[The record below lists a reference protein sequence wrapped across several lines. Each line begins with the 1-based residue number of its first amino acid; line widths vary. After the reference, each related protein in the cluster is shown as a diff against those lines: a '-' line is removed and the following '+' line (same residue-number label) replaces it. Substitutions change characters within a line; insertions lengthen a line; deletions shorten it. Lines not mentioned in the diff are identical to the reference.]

1 MATVSSAVG
10 ICNLALDTLKQESVA
25 NIESPVSIEES
36 LCARWYDVTRRE
48 LLRSHPWSFARTRVT
63 LLRNSTAPSFE
74 YEDAYDLPPD
84 FLRLLYIGD
93 DVYAG
98 EKEYTLEG
106 RQILMNNGGAS
117 LQIAYVKDVTSVAQM
132 DALFVDALAAELAV
146 KLAPAILGMKPATQS
161 YLVSERDRLLR
172 QVRSINGQE
181 NPVKVIHKSDLITAR
196 NRGFHRYDRYDK
208 VVA

>member
-48 LLRSHPWSFARTRVT
+48 LLRSHPWSFARKRDT
-63 LLRNSTAPSFE
+63 LLRNSVAPAFE
-74 YEDAYDLPPD
+74 YDDAYDLPTD
-84 FLRLLYIGD
+84 FLRLLYIGE
-93 DVYAG
+93 DVHAG
-98 EKEYTLEG
+98 ENEYTIEG
-106 RQILMNNGGAS
+106 RQILMNNSGDS
-117 LQIAYVKDVTSVAQM
+117 LAIAYVKDVTNVSHM

-146 KLAPAILGMKPATQS
+146 KLAPALLGLKPATQT
-161 YLVSERDRLLR
+161 YLVSERDRIIR
-172 QVRSINGQE
+172 QVRSINGQD

-196 NRGFHRYDRYDK
+196 NRGVHRYDRYDK

>member
-48 LLRSHPWSFARTRVT
+48 LLRSHPWSFARTRVV

-74 YEDAYDLPPD
+74 YDDSYDLPTD
-84 FLRLLYIGD
+84 FLRLLYLGED
-93 DVYAG
+93 AYAG
-98 EKEYTLEG
+98 DKEYTVEG
-106 RQILMNNGGAS
+106 RQILMNNSGDS
-117 LQIAYVKDVTSVAQM
+117 LAIVYVRDVVNVLLM

-146 KLAPAILGMKPATQS
+146 KLAPALLGLKPSAQS
-161 YLVSERDRLLR
+161 YLVSERDRLIR
-172 QVRSINGQE
+172 QVRAINGQE

>member
-1 MATVSSAVG
+1 MATVTSAVE
-10 ICNLALDTLKQESVA
+10 ICNLALDTLKQELVA
-25 NIESPVSIEES
+25 NIESPVSVEES

-63 LLRNSTAPSFE
+63 LLRNSTAPAFE
-74 YEDAYDLPPD
+74 YEDAYDLPAD

-98 EKEYTLEG
+98 EKDFTIEG
-106 RQILMNNGGAS
+106 GQILMNNSGEA
-117 LQIAYVKDVTSVAQM
+117 LQIAYVKDVTSVAKM
-132 DALFVDALAAELAV
+132 DALFVDALVAELTV
-146 KLAPAILGMKPATQS
+146 KLAPALLGMKPATQS
-161 YLVSERDRLLR
+161 YLVSERNRILQ

-196 NRGFHRYDRYDK
+196 NTGFHRYDRYDK